1 MFKGLFDFRN
11 QRISLRWSLIV
22 PVLFFVI
29 VGLFSLSSTSGL
41 SNISLSSTFYKQCIW
56 FLLGIIAFS
65 LSQFIRL
72 QFFYDCSY
80 IFYFF
85 LILLIGLTMFAPE
98 IKGAKSWLVF
108 GPFYFQPSEIG
119 KIFYVSCMARFFSD
133 NYSSND
139 FSFYLFFILVLALIP
154 PLLVIKQPDLGTA
167 ISYLSIILPI
177 LYWSNTRLYVIFFII
192 SPIFS
197 IFATYQLWIFY
208 LWMFLFLIV
217 LIVSRPKISIAIFNF
232 ILNIICAISA
242 PFIWDNF
249 LEPHQQKRIL
259 TFLNPMLDPLGS
271 GYQVI
276 QSMISIGSGG
286 FWGQGLGKGT
296 QTHLNFLP
304 VQDSDFIISVT
315 GEELGFKII
324 FLIIFFISFF
334 IYWCFIYASKIE
346 NKYISTLIIGCAT
359 IIYSHMII
367 NLGMIAGLLPVTGL
381 PAPFISYGGSFFLTC
396 SIILG
401 IINNAVNNN
410 L

>member
-41 SNISLSSTFYKQCIW
+41 SNVSLSSTFYKQCIW

-133 NYSSND
+133 NYSNND

>member
-41 SNISLSSTFYKQCIW
+41 SNVSLSSTFYKQCIW

>member
-11 QRISLRWSLIV
+11 QRISFRWSIIT

-29 VGLFSLSSTSGL
+29 VGLFSLSSTSDL
-41 SNISLSSTFYKQCIW
+41 SNVSLSSTFYKQCVW
-56 FLLGIIAFS
+56 FLLGIIAFFV
-65 LSQFIRL
+65 SQFIRL

-85 LILLIGLTMFAPE
+85 LIFLIGLTMFAPE

-108 GPFYFQPSEIG
+108 GPIYFQPSELG

-133 NYSSND
+133 NYAKND

-154 PLLVIKQPDLGTA
+154 PLLVIRQPDLGTA

-208 LWMFLFLIV
+208 LWMFLFFIV
-217 LIVSRPKISIAIFNF
+217 LIVSRPRAVIAIFNF
-232 ILNIICAISA
+232 ILNIACAISA

-259 TFLNPMLDPLGS
+259 TFLNPMLDPLGA

-286 FWGQGLGKGT
+286 FWGQGLGDGT
-296 QTHLNFLP
+296 QTHLKFLP

-315 GEELGFKII
+315 AEEMGFKII
-324 FLIIFFISFF
+324 FLIIFFIAFF
-334 IYWCFIYASKIE
+334 VYWCFIYASKIE
-346 NKYISTLIIGCAT
+346 NRYVSTLIVGCAT

-367 NLGMIAGLLPVTGL
+367 NLGMISGLLPVTGL

>member
-334 IYWCFIYASKIE
+334 IYWCFVYASKIE